1 MSPERMRKLAP
12 LIVEICTTGAEIRR
26 RLRHVKYDGPIMI
39 TTVPPM
45 LEEAERASKY
55 RDKKKGGIS
64 N

>member
-1 MSPERMRKLAP
+1 MRKLAP
-12 LIVEICTTGAEIRR
+12 LIMEICDTGAEIRR
-26 RLRHVKYDGPIMI
+26 RLRRVRYDGPIRI